1 MKKIT
6 ALFCAALLCLGALV
20 GCQVPE
26 EETLADKTVNESTE
40 AGTTS
45 ETEAET
51 ELETKVDPAPAPEYI
66 ERAWSIEE
74 PESKLASLTI
84 GGRSI
89 EEYTIVYAKSRYAST
104 IKRFAE
110 NGQNLDIYFPEYD
123 QDKENAEKLAQLIYA
138 YTGVQLPICEDVSF
152 EETEYE
158 ILVGATNRGVTREL
172 ALKALEDDQYLIASY
187 GTKFIICGQECGV
200 TWHALDTLEQM
211 LKDTVNDGNQEFSFE
226 ADYSYEGEY
235 RLLRIAC
242 IGDSITEG
250 VGASNTYLSYVS
262 HITRYLWK
270 DAKIIN
276 CGHSGTTMRD
286 DLLLA
291 YVDCNR
297 YPKALENAPEVDI
310 FTIMLGTN
318 DGDRDTSEWGEEQD
332 RYFIDCCKFIMQS
345 LKDLNPDVR
354 FVVAKSP
361 DCFNVK
367 TLESC
372 EHVRELTESMIP
384 ELNDSGF
391 KTDFVDI
398 YAVTA
403 GHAEW
408 FPDTIHPNNDGHMA
422 IGTAW
427 ANRLNEVIDE
437 MQAGQ

>member
-6 ALFCAALLCLGALV
+6 ALLCAALLCLSALA
-20 GCQVPE
+20 GCRGPE
-26 EETLADKTVNESTE
+26 DETLADETLDVESESETTVETEPETEEETE
-40 AGTTS
+40 AG
-45 ETEAET
+45 
-51 ELETKVDPAPAPEYI
+51 PAPAPEYA
-66 ERAWSIEE
+66 EPAWTIEE
-74 PESKLASLTI
+74 PATKLNSLTI

-89 EEYTIVYAKSRYAST
+89 EEYTIVYAKSRYASA
-104 IKRFAE
+104 IKRFKD
-110 NGQNLDIYFPEYD
+110 NGQDMDGYFPEYD
-123 QDKENAEKLAQLIYA
+123 FDKENAEKLAQLIYA
-138 YTGVQLPICEDVSF
+138 YTGVQLPVYEDISF

-158 ILVGATNRGVTREL
+158 ILVGATNRSATLEL
-172 ALKALEDDQYLIASY
+172 TLKAQEDDQYLITNY
-187 GTKFIICGQECGV
+187 GTKFIICGIECGV
-200 TWHALDTLEQM
+200 TWHALDTLEQIFR
-211 LKDTVNDGNQEFSFE
+211 DSVNAGHTEFDFE
-226 ADYSYEGEY
+226 ADYSYRGEY

-250 VGASNTYLSYVS
+250 VGASNTYLNYVA
-262 HITRYLWK
+262 HMTRYLWK

-297 YPKALENAPEVDI
+297 YPKALDNAPEVDI

-318 DGDRDTSEWGEEQD
+318 DGDRDTSAWGEEQD

-345 LKDLNPDVR
+345 LQDLNPDLR

-361 DCFNVK
+361 DCFNQK
-367 TLESC
+367 TLASC

-384 ELNDSGF
+384 ELNASGF

-427 ANRLNEVIDE
+427 ANRLNEVIAE
-437 MQAGQ
+437 MQAE